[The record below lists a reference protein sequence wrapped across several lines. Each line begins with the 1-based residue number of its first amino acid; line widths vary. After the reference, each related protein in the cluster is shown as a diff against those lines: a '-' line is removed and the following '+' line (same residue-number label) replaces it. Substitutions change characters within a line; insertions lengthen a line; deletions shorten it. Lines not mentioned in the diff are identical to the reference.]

1 MCAACPQNCL
11 PRGCPSPLLRCQP
24 QQEAL
29 HRPPRRWGVLEES
42 IPASPCGRDLQLITA
57 SPSRCLKSFAVFKM
71 SLPEADTCPG
81 TCTESTSQNCWQ
93 GRDGGSAGSVPDTG
107 SCTRGSVWG
116 GGSQGQRGRSQLSH
130 FIKGRQKT
138 REKGG
143 WKFVIGVQIKASGD
157 KHPLRSFC
165 HAVGTPGLLSV
176 STLPRWL
183 QSMASCPL
191 CSL

>member
-29 HRPPRRWGVLEES
+29 HRLPRRWGVLEES

-93 GRDGGSAGSVPDTG
+93 GRDGGSTGSVPGTG

-116 GGSQGQRGRSQLSH
+116 GDHKDRGVAPAEPFHQGLTENQGEGRLE
-130 FIKGRQKT
+130 ICDWGPNKGIR
-138 REKGG
+138 
-143 WKFVIGVQIKASGD
+143 
-157 KHPLRSFC
+157 
-165 HAVGTPGLLSV
+165 
-176 STLPRWL
+176 
-183 QSMASCPL
+183 
-191 CSL
+191 